1 MKKAILL
8 SAILFSILTF
18 SQVGINQS
26 QPNSTLVVDG
36 SYEGAYKE
44 ISSNTTLTVSDQYI
58 NVTGTAALT
67 LTLPNAITSSVT
79 DAFTGRVYH
88 IKNTSSQSATLQGNG
103 TQLFRTS
110 NSTSSNTV
118 VLRSGE
124 SLSVVKNTNFSVVTQ
139 PLWDIFNQS
148 ITTNNNTSFVVGE
161 TKSFRV
167 VISEI
172 AFNTKTGSRG
182 VMENKTVT
190 SVTNTNRP
198 VAYELAS
205 PSQQSRFITIQGLRM
220 DFMLSAGSFAGAISP
235 KLFNTTSSPVTYS
248 ITSLSTNDAYTHG
261 VATTIAPNYYS
272 YLVDGNDDFG
282 TSINEA
288 AEYVNAMLT
297 FPSGEWYNCTWHG
310 TRDGTNYY
318 FYFTAQRLN

>member
-67 LTLPNAITSSVT
+67 LTLPNAITSSIT

-124 SLSVVKNTNFSVVTQ
+124 SLSVVKNTNFSVVTD

-161 TKSFRV
+161 TKSARIAV
-167 VISEI
+167 NGG
-172 AFNTKTGSRG
+172 AFNTLAGSRG
-182 VMENKTVT
+182 LMTNKAITNT
-190 SVTNTNRP
+190 SNTNRP
-198 VAYELAS
+198 VAYELAGT
-205 PSQQSRFITIQGLRM
+205 SQSSFITIQGLRM
-220 DFMLSAGSFAGAISP
+220 DFMLSITGYPGSISP
-235 KLFNTTSSPVTYS
+235 KLFNTTSSPVTYNV
-248 ITSLSTNDAYTHG
+248 TSLSTNDAKTDG
-261 VATTIAPNYYS
+261 IATAIAPNHYS
-272 YLVDGNDDFG
+272 YFIDGNDDFG
-282 TSINEA
+282 TSINNA
-288 AEYVNAMLT
+288 AEYVNAMVT
-297 FPSGEWYNCTWHG
+297 FPTGEWYNCTWHG
-310 TRDGTNYY
+310 SRDATNYY